1 MTSLDIVDLI
11 MNNPITK
18 LTDSNNNK
26 LLEKVKNS
34 FTEMEQQLFI
44 SSFYTYLNYDKS
56 SDFIV
61 DLDFIWKWL
70 GFTRKFNATS
80 CLLNNFILNKDYSQS
95 YILNSNDFATAA
107 AVSKK
112 KGSGGHNSDKYY
124 LNIKT
129 FKSLCLKAQTKKAD
143 EIHEYYIKLEELIH
157 EVLEEEAT
165 EMKNKLLIKDN
176 ELLIKNN
183 ELLEKDN
190 LIKNARQDKF
200 KTIEKTLISQFPVNS
215 ECIYFGT
222 IDNCNSKGEKLIK
235 FGHSNNLNIRVQD
248 HHKTYENF
256 ILRDAFKVHNR
267 QEIENAIKTH
277 PKIKNHIRTIEVNEK
292 NKNEIIAYD
301 ETNFTI
307 LRLSTYIKNIIAE
320 KTYSVE
326 NFNKLVEENTI
337 YKASIERLSDEN
349 EKIKIL
355 NNEYKEKLDK
365 LELSLK
371 NITTTYEINLN
382 NLNNEKD
389 DVNNNEKDGNE
400 KDEKNDNIYA
410 IDVKLKNKFDKFI
423 NECCIIRND
432 VEVDSIT
439 ITGQFRIFNR
449 EKPTKLL
456 FETFNKYMRTR
467 FLACRLKNQNKNQIV
482 HGFKGIKLIEVAYN
496 KQYSSNEVEN
506 FLFENCVFSPNGRAS
521 TNKIVEE
528 FINYKNNINLL
539 INNNEDKDMKN
550 YLKNCKYIVGG
561 PIRLHNID
569 ATFEGYYGISLKNEL
584 STERSAGSTA
594 KKVEKID
601 ATSKS
606 VLNSWPTIAK
616 AAIDEGFSPAKMSR
630 AIKNNTLINN
640 AYYRGINPPNPLLYL

>member
-70 GFTRKFNATS
+70 GFTRKFSATS
-80 CLLNNFILNKDYSQS
+80 CLLKNFILNKDYSHS
-95 YILNSNDFATAA
+95 YIINSNDFATAA
-107 AVSKK
+107 AVSKTT
-112 KGSGGHNSDKYY
+112 GSGGHNIQKIF

-176 ELLIKNN
+176 ELS
-183 ELLEKDN
+183 EKDN

-307 LRLSTYIKNIIAE
+307 PRLSTYIKNIIAE

-371 NITTTYEINLN
+371 NITATYEINLN
-382 NLNNEKD
+382 NNNEKE

-400 KDEKNDNIYA
+400 KDGKNDNIYA
-410 IDVKLKNKFDKFI
+410 IDEKIKNKFDKFI
-423 NECCIIRND
+423 NECCIIRSD

-482 HGFKGIKLIEVAYN
+482 HGFKGIKLIEVAYK

-584 STERSAGSTA
+584 VTERLAGSTA
-594 KKVEKID
+594 KKVQKID
-601 ATSKS
+601 ATSKI

-640 AYYRGINPPNPLLYL
+640 AYYRGIYQGD